1 MHGKVALIPV
11 LKLFFFF
18 FFKQLLTLFKIKIM
32 KQTLRWL
39 ISSILLGA
47 ILTLFCAP
55 NNSQEFMGYW
65 MCGTAFF
72 LGMLINMLGAKEK

>member
-1 MHGKVALIPV
+1 
-11 LKLFFFF
+11 
-18 FFKQLLTLFKIKIM
+18 M
-32 KQTLRWL
+32 KQTLKWL

-47 ILTLFCAP
+47 ILTLFCSP

-65 MCGTAFF
+65 ICGTGFF